1 MIFLNSWKWRK
12 NLHGDTLI
20 KLEDEEDVIAQ
31 VSIDTDKILEE
42 RLLEPSLHEIK
53 MLKIY
58 NGIAFKID

>member
-1 MIFLNSWKWRK
+1 M
-12 NLHGDTLI
+12 G
-20 KLEDEEDVIAQ
+20 DEEDVIAK

-58 NGIAFKID
+58 DGIDFRID

>member
-1 MIFLNSWKWRK
+1 L
-12 NLHGDTLI
+12 G
-20 KLEDEEDVIAQ
+20 DEEDVIAK

-58 NGIAFKID
+58 DGIDFRID

>member
-1 MIFLNSWKWRK
+1 
-12 NLHGDTLI
+12 
-20 KLEDEEDVIAQ
+20 LEDEEDVIAQ

-58 NGIAFKID
+58 NRITFKID